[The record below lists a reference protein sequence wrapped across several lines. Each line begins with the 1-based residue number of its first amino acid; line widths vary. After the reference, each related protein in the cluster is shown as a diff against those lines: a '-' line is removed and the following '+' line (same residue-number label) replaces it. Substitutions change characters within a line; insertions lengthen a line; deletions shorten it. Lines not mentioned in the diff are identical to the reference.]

1 MFYYVIHNYI
11 FTKSKSDES
20 KYIKTL
26 VCGSLLYIITH
37 AFINEESNQLY
48 PYLNYIFCIILTDII
63 AFSIK
68 EKFINMDI
76 IDNMKNK
83 LPNLKKNLKKIIKN
97 KKENFENKE
106 EKVSNIFIRQDK
118 NNDYKNDKKEIY
130 NFDKSEDEYEEIV
143 TESLFHSDFNI
154 KSGGNINS
162 ELIEYS
168 DESSKYSTDEDPDS
182 IEINLEQNLIST

>member
-1 MFYYVIHNYI
+1 
-11 FTKSKSDES
+11 
-20 KYIKTL
+20 
-26 VCGSLLYIITH
+26 
-37 AFINEESNQLY
+37 
-48 PYLNYIFCIILTDII
+48 
-63 AFSIK
+63 
-68 EKFINMDI
+68 
-76 IDNMKNK
+76 MKNK